1 MQPVHA
7 AVFYDLSPSTGMAG
21 LSLRLVHLSS
31 FGGSSCG
38 KGVWQMWII
47 SEQVHGRKITLI

>member
-1 MQPVHA
+1 MQSVHA

-21 LSLRLVHLSS
+21 LSLRLVHVSS

-38 KGVWQMWII
+38 KGVKMWII
-47 SEQVHGRKITLI
+47 SEQVHGRK